1 MNLNDF
7 KRLIQPLRNK
17 IFLLLG
23 RAVLEA
29 VKNTELTQKIQIT
42 ALNEEVISD
51 MERFQ
56 EYGFETY
63 PLEGS
68 EVVAV
73 FLNGNR
79 DHGIA
84 ICVHNRDYRPKDL
97 VEGEVAVYTDEDGET
112 DGHRAHF
119 KRSQILEIKNKE
131 LIIHSK
137 TKVEINTENAVVNC
151 SGKATIKATTG
162 CDIDGGA
169 GNLGH
174 VITEKSGCPFTG
186 IAHLDPSTDVTASK

>member
-97 VEGEVAVYTDEDGET
+97 VEGEVAVYTDEDGLAG
-112 DGHRAHF
+112 GHRIWF
-119 KRSQILEIKNKE
+119 KRGQI
-131 LIIHSK
+131 
-137 TKVEINTENAVVNC
+137 VEIDCKDVTVNAT
-151 SGKATIKATTG
+151 GKVTIKATTG

-174 VITEKSGCPFTG
+174 VITEKSVCPFTG